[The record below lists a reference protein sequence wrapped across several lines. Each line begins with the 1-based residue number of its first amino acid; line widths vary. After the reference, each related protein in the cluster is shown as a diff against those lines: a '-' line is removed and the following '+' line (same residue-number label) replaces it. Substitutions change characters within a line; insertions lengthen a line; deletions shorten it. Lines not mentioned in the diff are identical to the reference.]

1 LQFINKVVSA
11 WVSHLYRIS
20 FVLTD
25 SHSFGGNKS
34 LLTVAGQS
42 SGATLIRGLLASPTA
57 SALFQKAWLH
67 SDPMVSIFQLPGKQI
82 FINVSKTYG
91 FASMDALTNLQSAFF
106 TNSGFSC
113 GGTDL
118 ACQQAISTSDIIN
131 AQNGFFFQAEIG
143 AIDISVVG
151 GSPIRIVHDG
161 SFVTTTLTGSSF
173 PSTLKPIVVTTVN
186 KEAGPAI
193 LAQHSD
199 AVPGSDWDDII
210 DSSFPVNPDMVLSST
225 WYPAPAD
232 SVVDTRPEL
241 ITLGTDQIWR
251 CPTWTLAR
259 TWASLGGAV
268 YTGVINIGNVYVDSI
283 GNPFCDETDVCHEG
297 DIEILVCLFFL
308 LR

>member
-1 LQFINKVVSA
+1 
-11 WVSHLYRIS
+11 
-20 FVLTD
+20 
-25 SHSFGGNKS
+25 
-34 LLTVAGQS
+34 
-42 SGATLIRGLLASPTA
+42 
-57 SALFQKAWLH
+57 
-67 SDPMVSIFQLPGKQI
+67 M
-82 FINVSKTYG
+82 TYG

-297 DIEILVCLFFL
+297 DIEILFGTVTSPSAKQSALTKELQARYSSFIRTSNPNPSGYTAWKASTSGVVNALNLGGTGTAADGGCEVGFFGSEIPYFYQLFAQ
-308 LR
+308 